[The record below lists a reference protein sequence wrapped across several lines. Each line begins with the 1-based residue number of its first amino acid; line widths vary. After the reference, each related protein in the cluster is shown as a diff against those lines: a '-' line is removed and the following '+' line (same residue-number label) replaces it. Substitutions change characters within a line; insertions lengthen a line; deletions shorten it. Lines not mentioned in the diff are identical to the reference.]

1 MSDRHG
7 TSPSTDSTVS
17 TGVDV
22 VYGPD
27 VSTDAE
33 LKLCGDVRGK
43 RIVEIGLFGTIPNCV
58 TLARKGARVI
68 AIDPTPERVARA
80 RLAAERAEVV
90 VEFHTTD
97 IVDFGMLMSGT
108 VDLALAVHSITH
120 THDYLRVFRQVHR
133 VLKPGGSFVVC
144 IQHPV
149 AAMLHSDGVTTQHA
163 YGEHTPT
170 IGELVMS
177 LQRTNFSL
185 DVLHELASM
194 RRSNDLAPS
203 ILVMRARKVGS

>member
-1 MSDRHG
+1 MSDRYG
-7 TSPSTDSTVS
+7 RLPSGDSTVY
-17 TGVDV
+17 TAADV

-43 RIVEIGLFGTIPNCV
+43 RILEIGLFGTVPNSV
-58 TLARKGARVI
+58 TLARRGARSI
-68 AIDPTPERVARA
+68 AIDPTPERVSHA

-108 VDLALAVHSITH
+108 IDLALAVHSITH

-133 VLKPGGSFVVC
+133 VLKPGGSFVIC

-149 AAMLHSDGVTTQHA
+149 AAMFQSDGITAQHA

-177 LQRTNFSL
+177 LQRTNFAL
-185 DVLHELASM
+185 DVLHELASA
-194 RRSNDLAPS
+194 RRSNDLAPNT
-203 ILVMRARKVGS
+203 LVMRARKVGS